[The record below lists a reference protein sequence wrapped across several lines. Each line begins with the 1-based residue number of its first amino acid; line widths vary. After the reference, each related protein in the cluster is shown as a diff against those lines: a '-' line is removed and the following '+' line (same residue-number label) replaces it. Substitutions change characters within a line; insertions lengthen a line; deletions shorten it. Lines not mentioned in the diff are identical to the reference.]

1 MVDHTIK
8 AAIPI
13 FERAFPGCQALFAF
27 DNASNHTSYADDA
40 LRVDKMNLHPGG
52 KQSRMRDGYIHSQQR
67 LQSMYFLTTIPT
79 LSSVGSQGYHKAS
92 FGRARPMASVRP
104 AV

>member
-1 MVDHTIK
+1 MVDYTTIK

-27 DNASNHTSYADDA
+27 NNPLGCSANLRLGWSLLTMNVAISHTA
-40 LRVDKMNLHPGG
+40 LLAAGVGVHLINP
-52 KQSRMRDGYIHSQQR
+52 QSIIGIRGY
-67 LQSMYFLTTIPT
+67 
-79 LSSVGSQGYHKAS
+79 KAS
-92 FGRARPMASVRP
+92 FGRAWPMAVVGP